1 MMDMEIKETYNEL
14 DVTIV
19 KLKQEVGKVIRDIET
34 FDCSTSDPKELDLL
48 FKKVDNLKLRIEDGI
63 NDIEVEDFLL
73 NGSRM
78 QNTNI

>member
-1 MMDMEIKETYNEL
+1 MMKIEEKHDEL
-14 DVTIV
+14 DGTIA

-34 FDCSTSDPKELDLL
+34 FDCSTSTPKELDLL
-48 FKKVDNLKLRIEDGI
+48 FKKIDSLKLRIDDSVNE
-63 NDIEVEDFLL
+63 IEVEDFLL